1 MSDGQGGQ
9 RPGSAP
15 ARLST
20 LLSAVL
26 DLPPDERERW
36 IDESSGGNPG
46 LRAQLREM
54 LRTAEA
60 GHRPDATQ
68 LLESSGSP
76 HPSGGASGRGSSA
89 GDGDVERLAL
99 GQQLGRYQILDLLGA
114 GGMGRVYRAL
124 DATLDR
130 EVAIKGLADA
140 FRGDSR
146 SLRRFEREARVLAAL
161 SHPNIAAIYG
171 LERLN
176 GSPYLVLERVDGETL
191 AQRLVRGPVPIDEAL
206 AIAGQIIAGL
216 EEAHAKGVIHR
227 DLKPSNVMLT
237 PSRQVKLV
245 DFGLAKTA
253 AVQAAGDESMEP
265 ITEIGLVVGTARYM
279 SPEQVTGGD
288 VDTRTDVWA
297 FGCVLFEMLAA
308 RPVFAG
314 RSVSEVAA
322 AVLRDEPDW
331 AALPA
336 GLPRGVLRLIRR
348 CLRRD
353 PRARLQHIGD
363 ARVELSDLEQDAD
376 RSGAVA
382 VRTGAARSLPWAL
395 AAATLVA
402 AVIGALFLLRRGE
415 PVAPP
420 PVRLSLELPA
430 PVALASEFSAPFAL
444 SPTGSVLAVEA
455 IEGGL
460 RRLYVRELR
469 DPALRRLAG
478 TENARQPFFSPDGR
492 WIGFFT
498 ERKVAKVPVDGGPV
512 LELADVGGN
521 HRGATWAADGS
532 IVIAASQTAG
542 LQRIR
547 ERGGPPEP
555 LTTLDRSR
563 DEYSHRWPDA
573 LPGTPWILFT
583 VGFED
588 ATFDEGR
595 IDAVSLETGERRQLV
610 AGAGFARYL
619 PGRGLLFVR
628 GGRVYTVGF
637 DPERMAVVGTPDVL
651 LDAVRYDW
659 RNGGSHLAVATSG
672 VIIYTPGEPVSHE
685 YYLSWVGRDGRFTR
699 AVDTPRRFRDL
710 QRSADG
716 SRIAVV
722 LGTSTESDLW
732 AVDANRTLSRL
743 SFGLSPFRPTWA
755 PDGRTITVGAR
766 KDGTWRLLAM
776 PSDGTGQPRV
786 LLEAPNRMHPNG
798 WSPDGRRLLFQQY
811 GAATG
816 WDLRTLTID
825 PSGQPVGAPAIFAAS
840 PFHEMNAA
848 ISPDGRWVAYESDEL
863 DGIVQ
868 VYVRAWPDGTA
879 KVLASS
885 GGARWPVWGAGGE
898 LFYWQSG
905 ESVLRVTR
913 TREQDGHLTIGP
925 AEAVWAD
932 GSASDVLRRL
942 VITTPNA
949 RFDYDPRASRF
960 LVFEKGQ
967 AGTGPDLQA
976 PIVVMGQERDRRP
989 GATGR

>member
-1 MSDGQGGQ
+1 
-9 RPGSAP
+9 
-15 ARLST
+15 
-20 LLSAVL
+20 
-26 DLPPDERERW
+26 
-36 IDESSGGNPG
+36 
-46 LRAQLREM
+46 
-54 LRTAEA
+54 
-60 GHRPDATQ
+60 
-68 LLESSGSP
+68 
-76 HPSGGASGRGSSA
+76 
-89 GDGDVERLAL
+89 
-99 GQQLGRYQILDLLGA
+99 
-114 GGMGRVYRAL
+114 MGRVYRAL

-176 GSPYLVLERVDGETL
+176 GSPFLVLERVDGETL
-191 AQRLVRGPVPIDEAL
+191 AQRLVRGALPIDEAL

-253 AVQAAGDESMEP
+253 AVRSDLEESMEP
-265 ITEIGLVVGTARYM
+265 ITEVGLVVGTARYM

-331 AALPA
+331 SALPA
-336 GLPRGVLRLIRR
+336 AVPRGVVRLIRR

-353 PRARLQHIGD
+353 PRTRLQHIGD
-363 ARVELSDLEQDAD
+363 ARVELSDLDQDVE

-382 VRTGAARSLPWAL
+382 ARPRPGRPLLWSL

-402 AVIGALFLLRRGE
+402 AVAGALFLLRSPE
-415 PVAPP
+415 PAPTP
-420 PVRLSLELPA
+420 AVRLSLELPA
-430 PVALASEFSAPFAL
+430 PVVFASEFSAPFAL
-444 SPTGSVLAVEA
+444 SPAGSLLAVEA

-469 DPALRRLAG
+469 DPSLRRLAG

-492 WIGFFT
+492 WVGFFT

-512 LELADVGGN
+512 LEVADVGGN

-542 LQRIR
+542 LLRIR
-547 ERGGPPEP
+547 ERGGPPEA

-573 LPGTPWILFT
+573 LPGTPWVLFT

-610 AGAGFARYL
+610 AGAGFARYM

-628 GGRVYTVGF
+628 GGRVYSVGF
-637 DPERMAVVGTPDVL
+637 DPERITVVGTPDVV
-651 LDAVRYDW
+651 LDAIRYDW

-672 VIIYTPGEPVSHE
+672 VLVYTPGEPVSHE
-685 YYLSWVGRDGRFTR
+685 YYLSWVGPDGRFTR

-710 QRSADG
+710 KRSADG
-716 SRIAVV
+716 SRIAVA

-732 AVDANRTLSRL
+732 SVDANGTLSRL

-755 PDGRTITVGAR
+755 PDGRGITVGAR
-766 KDGTWRLLAM
+766 KHGRWRLLSVPA
-776 PSDGTGQPRV
+776 DGTGQPRL
-786 LLEAPNRMHPNG
+786 LLESANRMHPNA
-798 WSPDGRRLLFQQY
+798 WTPDGRHLLFQEY
-811 GAATG
+811 GAETG
-816 WDLRTLTID
+816 WDLRMLSVD
-825 PSGQPVGAPAIFAAS
+825 HAGQPVGAPRLFAAS

-848 ISPDGRWVAYESDEL
+848 VSPDGRWVAYESDEL
-863 DGIVQ
+863 DGVVQ
-868 VYVRAWPDGTA
+868 IYVRAWPDGTG
-879 KVLASS
+879 KVLAST
-885 GGARWPVWGAGGE
+885 GGARWPAWGAGGE
-898 LFYWQSG
+898 LYYWQTG
-905 ESVLRVTR
+905 ENMLRVTR
-913 TREQDGHLTIGP
+913 TREHDGRLSVGP
-925 AEAVWAD
+925 AEAVWT
-932 GSASDVLRRL
+932 SAVAPEVLRRV

-949 RFDYDPRASRF
+949 RFDHDPRSSRF
-960 LVFEKGQ
+960 LVLEKSQ
-967 AGTGPDLQA
+967 AGTGPDLRA
-976 PIVVMGQERDRRP
+976 PVVVMGQERDRRP